1 MFGNISNTLRRNI
14 KSGNVS
20 NTLGKLK
27 SGFEQHVKGRVTR
40 FNGFKL
46 PFGNSTG
53 INNIQS
59 NKLDKNNFKRE
70 FAEMKRKLLNSY
82 KGYDI
87 DCLLKKGV
95 VKIYKKDPDKSI
107 FDMSGRAEWEPV
119 YKLSDLYD
127 TDSNWKYDNIQ
138 KYSEFKELIHQKLHI
153 FFSNPILKM
162 VVDKTK
168 LNDCPKSAGVV
179 GGGSYKAGHYRSS
192 RKNYRKSVRRVRSVK
207 RAARS
212 GSGSRTRKYRNRS

>member
-1 MFGNISNTLRRNI
+1 MFGNFRDTLRRNI

-27 SGFEQHVKGRVTR
+27 SGFEQRV
-40 FNGFKL
+40 KL

-53 INNIQS
+53 VNNIQS
-59 NKLDKNNFKRE
+59 NKLDKDNFKRE

-95 VKIYKKDPDKSI
+95 VKIYKKDPDKSM

-138 KYSEFKELIHQKLHI
+138 TYSEFKELIQQKLHI
-153 FFSNPILKM
+153 FFSRPILKM

-168 LNDCPKSAGVV
+168 LNDCPKGAGV

-207 RAARS
+207 RASGS
-212 GSGSRTRKYRNRS
+212 GSGSRTRKYRNRSYIRT